1 MHSPH
6 GDGGTEQ
13 LRIEEIDPPRPG
25 PGELLIDVAAAAVT
39 PADIKFRS
47 LGADFA
53 GTVRAVGEG
62 VHGSR
67 VGEKV
72 MGMVSVLRGGAYA
85 EQMVVGAGEA
95 APVPDG
101 LDLADAAALPMG
113 VLTGDDLI
121 ERGLNVRAGER
132 VMVTGA
138 AGSVGRAAV
147 YSAAERGAQVLA
159 VVRSK
164 PQPPI
169 SGASTTLVLQERGAL
184 VEAGPVDCVADT
196 VGGDAAEAAL
206 GQFKPGGRLA
216 TVVVLDTNP
225 ARGKRNLGLE
235 RGGRTEHRE
244 PDAVRSRVAGGER
257 DLAAGSSVSPRAGRR
272 GTRAARGWK
281 CRQQGGPHLTTEATL
296 TTTCRSS
303 SNVQH
308 DGRVPRAL
316 VCRRHV
322 FPPPLANR

>member
-47 LGADFA
+47 GVFKDMMPLSLPFVLGADFA

-169 SGASTTLVLQERGAL
+169 SGASTPLVLQERGAL
-184 VEAGPVDCVADT
+184 VERWPSGLRRRYRRRRRGRSCAWATQTRRPLGNRRS
-196 VGGDAAEAAL
+196 VGHQPRPREAES
-206 GQFKPGGRLA
+206 
-216 TVVVLDTNP
+216 
-225 ARGKRNLGLE
+225 
-235 RGGRTEHRE
+235 
-244 PDAVRSRVAGGER
+244 RSRA
-257 DLAAGSSVSPRAGRR
+257 
-272 GTRAARGWK
+272 WW
-281 CRQQGGPHLTTEATL
+281 
-296 TTTCRSS
+296 
-303 SNVQH
+303 SN
-308 DGRVPRAL
+308 RTSRT
-316 VCRRHV
+316 
-322 FPPPLANR
+322 

>member
-25 PGELLIDVAAAAVT
+25 PGELLIDVAAAAVP

-47 LGADFA
+47 GVFKDMVPLSRPFVLGADFA

-67 VGEKV
+67 VGEKI

-206 GQFKPGGRLA
+206 GQFKPGG
-216 TVVVLDTNP
+216 P
-225 ARGKRNLGLE
+225 LGNRRSVGHQPRPRE
-235 RGGRTEHRE
+235 AESRFRAWWSNRT
-244 PDAVRSRVAGGER
+244 SR
-257 DLAAGSSVSPRAGRR
+257 
-272 GTRAARGWK
+272 T
-281 CRQQGGPHLTTEATL
+281 
-296 TTTCRSS
+296 
-303 SNVQH
+303 
-308 DGRVPRAL
+308 
-316 VCRRHV
+316 
-322 FPPPLANR
+322 